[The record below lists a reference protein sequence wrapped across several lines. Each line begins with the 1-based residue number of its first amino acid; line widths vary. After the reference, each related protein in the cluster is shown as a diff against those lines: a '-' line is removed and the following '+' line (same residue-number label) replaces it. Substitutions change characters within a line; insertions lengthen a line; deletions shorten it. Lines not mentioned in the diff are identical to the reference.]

1 MLLFGKMTLEYA
13 WGMRRRISPCSVILP
28 SISYGR
34 TRLPNWG
41 FKTNASKLAGMI
53 PTWLRLCL
61 GKSFNAIALGSR
73 LAFSQLAPP
82 REDAW
87 PAPLKVAR
95 PAPSQAAN
103 RGVRPHPV
111 APELQPS
118 VLIMLRQRRIPLQ
131 ATVQSWL

>member
-61 GKSFNAIALGSR
+61 GKSFNAIAL
-73 LAFSQLAPP
+73 
-82 REDAW
+82 ET
-87 PAPLKVAR
+87 PASLPI
-95 PAPSQAAN
+95 
-103 RGVRPHPV
+103 PV
-111 APELQPS
+111 QGRDSSIFLCSDPDFERNLPGTACLLRYHCHQMGTRTYALQNDCRDVS
-118 VLIMLRQRRIPLQ
+118 G
-131 ATVQSWL
+131 